1 MAEYNIAE
9 TRKMTPY
16 EQGEWDMFEL
26 ISSITYG
33 KQMYSLS
40 ENGMAYSRH
49 SHEYLTVEKAYKEY
63 MDYISW

>member
-9 TRKMTPY
+9 PRKMTPY

-33 KQMYSLS
+33 KQMYALE
-40 ENGMAYSRH
+40 ENGMVYSRH
-49 SHEYLTVEKAYKEY
+49 SHGYMTVEKAYKEY

>member
-9 TRKMTPY
+9 PRKMTPY
-16 EQGEWDMFEL
+16 ERGEWDMFEL

-33 KQMYSLS
+33 KQMYALE
-40 ENGMAYSRH
+40 ENGMVYSRQ
-49 SHEYLTVEKAYKEY
+49 SHGYMTVEKAYKEY